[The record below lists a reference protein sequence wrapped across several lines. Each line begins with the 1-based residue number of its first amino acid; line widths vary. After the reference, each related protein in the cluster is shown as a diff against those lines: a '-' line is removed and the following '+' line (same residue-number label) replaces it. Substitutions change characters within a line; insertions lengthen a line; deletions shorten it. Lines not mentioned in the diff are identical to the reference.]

1 MGSAGAPK
9 TTPLPSARAPPDNC
23 SCVHSICCRLPA
35 RPPPVFI
42 RTALRLT
49 LFFGCLLT
57 CQSVHAFSTPT
68 APHLRLYSCGNA
80 RTRDCGALTALAC
93 AHCPLEPHLIP
104 QSPAVAKS
112 CSNPRAHKDEV
123 HYRPGSLVDPRPCWQ
138 VVPLPSPAVPST
150 RSDEHLPDPES
161 FCHSSSLPFR
171 RFSLHSHPPPP
182 SVSPLST
189 PW

>member
-1 MGSAGAPK
+1 MGCAGAPK
-9 TTPLPSARAPPDNC
+9 TTPLSSARAPPDNC

-35 RPPPVFI
+35 RTPPVWI

-57 CQSVHAFSTPT
+57 CQSVHAFRTPT
-68 APHLRLYSCGNA
+68 VPHLRLHSCGNV

-93 AHCPLEPHLIP
+93 AHCSLEPHLIP
-104 QSPAVAKS
+104 QLPAVAKF
-112 CSNPRAHKDEV
+112 CSNPRAHKAEV
-123 HYRPGSLVDPRPCWQ
+123 HYREGSLVDPRPCWQ

-161 FCHSSSLPFR
+161 FCHSFSLPFP

-182 SVSPLST
+182 SVSLFST

>member
-9 TTPLPSARAPPDNC
+9 ITPLPSARAPPDNC
-23 SCVHSICCRLPA
+23 RCVHSICCRLPA
-35 RPPPVFI
+35 RSPPFWI

-57 CQSVHAFSTPT
+57 CRSVHAFNT
-68 APHLRLYSCGNA
+68 HLRLHSCGIV
-80 RTRDCGALTALAC
+80 RTRDCGALTVLAC

-112 CSNPRAHKDEV
+112 CSNPRAHKAEV
-123 HYRPGSLVDPRPCWQ
+123 YYRQGSLVDPRPCRQ
-138 VVPLPSPAVPST
+138 VVRLPSPSVPST
-150 RSDEHLPDPES
+150 RSDEHLSDPES
-161 FCHSSSLPFR
+161 FSYSSSLPFP
-171 RFSLHSHPPPP
+171 RFSLHSHPPFP
-182 SVSPLST
+182 SVSPPST

>member
-1 MGSAGAPK
+1 MGSAGAPT

-104 QSPAVAKS
+104 QLPAVAKS
-112 CSNPRAHKDEV
+112 CSNPRAHKAEV
-123 HYRPGSLVDPRPCWQ
+123 HYRQGSLVDPRPCWQ

-161 FCHSSSLPFR
+161 FCHSSSLPFP

>member
-23 SCVHSICCRLPA
+23 NCVDSICGRLPT
-35 RPPPVFI
+35 RPPPVWI
-42 RTALRLT
+42 RTDLRLT
-49 LFFGCLLT
+49 LFFGFLLT
-57 CQSVHAFSTPT
+57 CHSVHAFNTL
-68 APHLRLYSCGNA
+68 LRLHSCGNA
-80 RTRDCGALTALAC
+80 RTRDCGALTVLTC

-112 CSNPRAHKDEV
+112 FSNPRAHKAEV
-123 HYRPGSLVDPRPCWQ
+123 HYRRGTLVESRPCCQ
-138 VVPLPSPAVPST
+138 VVPLPRPAVPST

-161 FCHSSSLPFR
+161 FCHSFSLPFP
-171 RFSLHSHPPPP
+171 RFSLHSHPSPP
-182 SVSPLST
+182 SVSPLPT